1 VDSLELI
8 ACAVA
13 LLFAPA
19 AGQRGG
25 RREQVFPTA
34 QADSATRL
42 SKPDH
47 QDEAESELQAGT
59 KLTREGRFADAIPHL
74 LAARGHVVND
84 YAASFNLAL
93 CYAGTR
99 QFDKSL
105 EILQSLRK
113 TGHETAEVENLLAQ
127 SYIGKSQPKPAFE
140 ALQRAA
146 SMTPANE
153 KLYLFVGD
161 ACMDRHDYALG
172 LRVADLGLTNVPD
185 SARLHYQRGLFLSL
199 LDEFDQARTDF
210 DLARKLSPASEISYL
225 SAANEELYSGNP
237 AKAAESAREGVG
249 KGYDNPTLLTILGE
263 SLIRIGVRPG
273 EPGFAEAQS
282 SLEKAV
288 AVRPADENAQIS
300 LGKLYLLADRLGD
313 AVVHLEKARDLDS
326 ENPSV
331 YASLAKAY
339 QRHGDLLLAHEALV
353 TLEKI
358 NKAQAERISSAPGD
372 HKVSYAASG
381 SGH

>member
-1 VDSLELI
+1 
-8 ACAVA
+8 
-13 LLFAPA
+13 
-19 AGQRGG
+19 
-25 RREQVFPTA
+25 
-34 QADSATRL
+34 
-42 SKPDH
+42 
-47 QDEAESELQAGT
+47 
-59 KLTREGRFADAIPHL
+59 

-288 AVRPADENAQIS
+288 AVRPADANAQIS
-300 LGKLYLLADRLGD
+300 LGKLYLLADRPGD

-358 NKAQAERISSAPGD
+358 NQAQAERISSAPGD
-372 HKVSYAASG
+372 HRVSYAASG